1 MAGEVPKQEKIK
13 SEHIVTQWR
22 PAKLLCKRFNIRDPY
37 RNLPDVPKKP
47 EVETVEHIE
56 DLMPSKKPVDKRMD
70 VGELM
75 KEFKDPL
82 QNVKKAD
89 VDLFASLFSYP
100 VCFTYIW

>member
-1 MAGEVPKQEKIK
+1 MAGEEPKQEKIK
-13 SEHIVTQWR
+13 SEHIVMQWR

-37 RNLPDVPKKP
+37 RNLPDVEKKP
-47 EVETVEHIE
+47 ETETVEHIE
-56 DLMPSKKPVDKRMD
+56 DLMPSKKPVDKRVD

-89 VDLFASLFSYP
+89 VDLFASLFS
-100 VCFTYIW
+100 